1 MPLPAKAGAQALLES
16 HVQDDY
22 QRYHALMVAT
32 AMAGYAEHLGHDPH
46 LWYVTGLLHDIDFE
60 EHPDSHPTESLG
72 WFKAWNY
79 PEDLIHAVEAHAY
92 SYNDFTTL
100 PSTPLAAALLAT
112 DELCGIFY
120 AYQKMNPIPFGEMK
134 AKSIKKKI
142 KDHGFAAKVDRATIF
157 TGCEHLGIDLDE
169 HVNNLIRFLG
179 ELPH

>member
-1 MPLPAKAGAQALLES
+1 MPLPDKDAAQALLES

-32 AMAGYAEHLGHDPH
+32 ALEGYANHLGHDAH
-46 LWYVTGLLHDIDFE
+46 LWFVTGLLHDIDFE

-72 WFKAWNY
+72 WFQEWGY

-92 SYNDFTTL
+92 GYNDFATL
-100 PSTPLAAALLAT
+100 PRTPLAAALLAT

-120 AYQKMNPIPFGEMK
+120 AYRKMNPIPYGEMK

-142 KDHGFAAKVDRATIF
+142 KDLNFAAKVDRATIF
-157 TGCEHLGIDLDE
+157 TGCEHLGIDLDA
-169 HVNNLIRFLG
+169 HVTNLIRFLA
-179 ELPH
+179 PVA